1 VSLKPESVEPAP
13 GEAVAAAIHTVLRD
27 SGRSAG
33 PVEPSMLLAA
43 DLGLDSLDLAQ
54 AIVLLERTLGV
65 DPFRAPPAATA
76 AGGGATD
83 RPRLRTVS
91 DLIEIYTHALEPA
104 PPPDP

>member
-1 VSLKPESVEPAP
+1 VSLNPESVTPAP

-27 SGRSAG
+27 SGRPVG

-54 AIVLLERTLGV
+54 TIVLLERSLGV
-65 DPFRAPPAATA
+65 DPFRTPAAA
-76 AGGGATD
+76 AG

-91 DLIEIYTHALEPA
+91 DLIAIYSHALELP

>member
-1 VSLKPESVEPAP
+1 MSLNPESVEPAP
-13 GEAVAAAIHTVLRD
+13 GEAVVAAIQTVLRD
-27 SGRSAG
+27 SGRSVG

-54 AIVLLERTLGV
+54 TIVLLERALNV
-65 DPFRAPPAATA
+65 DPFRERAGAATA
-76 AGGGATD
+76 G

-91 DLIEIYTHALEPA
+91 DLIEIYTHALELP